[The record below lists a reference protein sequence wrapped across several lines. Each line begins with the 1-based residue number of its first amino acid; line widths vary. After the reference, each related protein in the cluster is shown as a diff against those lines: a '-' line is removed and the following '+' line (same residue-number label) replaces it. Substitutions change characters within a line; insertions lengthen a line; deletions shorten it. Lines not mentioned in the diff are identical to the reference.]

1 MEFFLTL
8 AMFALSL
15 SLLSSFSFLVA
26 IFPAA
31 LLAVL
36 LICIVTEALVSFVDK
51 KWGFKWD
58 WAVVLGIATITSL
71 PFYPSFVFVVPIYMG
86 AMGYYAGRRLCAKW
100 C

>member
-1 MEFFLTL
+1 MC
-8 AMFALSL
+8 SWIPGIR
-15 SLLSSFSFLVA
+15 VA

-58 WAVVLGIATITSL
+58 WAVVLGIATITSF

-100 C
+100 RYDEGNG